1 MKKHRQDLE
10 SLIEERAR
18 QSQYGRMP
26 VTNETLRQM
35 QLQPQQMTKLM
46 MQEPSP
52 TKYSNPATGLLS
64 PLIDSQYVKL
74 HNKKV

>member
-1 MKKHRQDLE
+1 
-10 SLIEERAR
+10 
-18 QSQYGRMP
+18 MP